1 MAVARTKGM
10 LQYKPQIRV
19 NIMALTIVTV
29 AMAPL
34 SIPQLAMME
43 GWTAIKKA
51 SVMKEVAPATSSVR
65 TVVPRSFK

>member
-1 MAVARTKGM
+1 
-10 LQYKPQIRV
+10 
-19 NIMALTIVTV
+19 MALTMVTV

-51 SVMKEVAPATSSVR
+51 SVMKEVAPATSSVGPWFH
-65 TVVPRSFK
+65 VLLNEKKESKASFS